1 MTDGITSMVS
11 TELLKPSATAPL
23 KRNMLEEYNDRFR
36 TVGGQAMGLS
46 DKTQQFEALVVPHL
60 DAAYNLARWLLRD
73 EHSAAD
79 AVQDA
84 CLRALRFFDQLQ
96 GEHARPWLLA
106 IVRNC
111 CYSLLGK
118 RQQSGEH
125 LEFDEER
132 DSEFAASSLGDS
144 NNPEIRLSRK
154 MDSAR
159 LDQAIAGLPSVYREV
174 IVLREMQELAYE
186 EVAQIANIPVGTVM
200 SRLSRARA
208 LLRAR
213 LSGVDEKDRQ

>member
-1 MTDGITSMVS
+1 M
-11 TELLKPSATAPL
+11 PL
-23 KRNMLEEYNDRFR
+23 KSIPSEYNGRLR
-36 TVGGQAMGLS
+36 IVGSNAMALS
-46 DKTQQFEALVVPHL
+46 EKTRQFEALVVPHV

-73 EHSAAD
+73 EHSASD

-84 CLRALRFFDQLQ
+84 CVRALRFFDHLK
-96 GEHARPWLLA
+96 GEDARPWLLA

-111 CYSLLGK
+111 CYSMLSK
-118 RQQSGEH
+118 RQKSGESV
-125 LEFDEER
+125 EFDEER
-132 DSEFAASSLGDS
+132 DSEFADSHIGDS
-144 NNPEIRLSRK
+144 DNPETRLSRK

-159 LDQAIAGLPSVYREV
+159 LDDAIARLPAVYREV
-174 IVLREMQELAYE
+174 IVLREMEELAYE

-213 LSGVDEKDRQ
+213 LVDEKDR

>member
-1 MTDGITSMVS
+1 
-11 TELLKPSATAPL
+11 
-23 KRNMLEEYNDRFR
+23 ML
-36 TVGGQAMGLS
+36 
-46 DKTQQFEALVVPHL
+46 PHL

-84 CLRALRFFDQLQ
+84 CVRALRFFDHLQ

-111 CYSLLGK
+111 CYSVLGK
-118 RQQSGEH
+118 RQKYGEP

-132 DSEFAASSLGDS
+132 DSESADLAADDR
-144 NNPEIRLSRK
+144 NNPETMLSRK
-154 MDSAR
+154 MDGAR
-159 LDQAIAGLPSVYREV
+159 LNDAIARLPSVYREV
-174 IVLREMQELAYE
+174 IVLREIEELAYE

-208 LLRAR
+208 QLRAR
-213 LSGVDEKDRQ
+213 LAGADGKDRQ